1 MAGGQGPPLLPLGP
15 TRVLP
20 DPGRE
25 VNLLRGPGAGPSLVR
40 AVVLPQFPKPGEI
53 RGGSKMIYYFDHAE
67 MLKYLNVFAIL
78 CFLMQC

>member
-1 MAGGQGPPLLPLGP
+1 MWAGSEGPPLLPLGP

-25 VNLLRGPGAGPSLVR
+25 VNLLRGAGAGPSLVR
-40 AVVLPQFPKPGEI
+40 AVILPQFPKPGEI

-78 CFLMQC
+78 CF